1 MSGHGFTL
9 VEILIVMLIT
19 SILVLGIHAAYR
31 QAHALWSQAED
42 TRDAYYLARVLT
54 ETLREEL
61 SGLYMPPMN
70 QEGEEASSD
79 RAFRLT
85 AGPDGAGELSFLTL
99 TPAWRSDV
107 ESSRPARV
115 SYRFGRDQDTGG
127 TVLRRGEVLC
137 AGEKPIGQEISD
149 VLVENLMEFAVWVC
163 PSNDGVSVDSW
174 QQTYES
180 DDRPPRAARILL
192 KWNSPNR
199 QDPRAKPTEFLS
211 VVLIP
216 CQGPLIPASD

>member
-1 MSGHGFTL
+1 MSSHGFTL

-42 TRDAYYLARVLT
+42 DREAYYLARVLT
-54 ETLREEL
+54 EALREEL

-70 QEGEEASSD
+70 QEGEEAGRD

-85 AGPDGAGELSFLTL
+85 AGPDGARELSFLTL

-107 ESSRPARV
+107 ESSRPARI
-115 SYRFGRDQDTGG
+115 SYRFGKDQDTGR
-127 TVLRRGEVLC
+127 TVLRRLEVLC
-137 AGEKPIGQEISD
+137 AGEKPVGQEVSD
-149 VLVENLMEFAVWVC
+149 VLVENLTEFAAWVC
-163 PSNDGVSVDSW
+163 PSNDGVSADSW

-180 DDRPPRAARILL
+180 DDRPPRAVRILL

-199 QDPRAKPTEFLS
+199 EDPRARPTEFMS
-211 VVLIP
+211 VVLVP
-216 CQGPLIPASD
+216 CEGLLIPAGD